1 MNMGTYGLGIVSG
14 IVIKLAGEILSPTIA
29 ELGAKL
35 HAKVWRKP
43 YIRGQ
48 LAEELRI
55 LESIETPLLHLHA
68 IPRYPDSYNDTSEW
82 LLEIDANARK
92 LHQKS
97 FQDIREKLLAYTKPM
112 DQVSVNAGL
121 TKVMSLFVKNDKAF
135 KLAEEIRGL
144 ISKTMKE
151 KKNK

>member
-14 IVIKLAGEILSPTIA
+14 IVIKLAGGVLSPTIA

-68 IPRYPDSYNDTSEW
+68 NP
-82 LLEIDANARK
+82 A
-92 LHQKS
+92 
-97 FQDIREKLLAYTKPM
+97 
-112 DQVSVNAGL
+112 VS
-121 TKVMSLFVKNDKAF
+121 
-135 KLAEEIRGL
+135 GL
-144 ISKTMKE
+144 I
-151 KKNK
+151 